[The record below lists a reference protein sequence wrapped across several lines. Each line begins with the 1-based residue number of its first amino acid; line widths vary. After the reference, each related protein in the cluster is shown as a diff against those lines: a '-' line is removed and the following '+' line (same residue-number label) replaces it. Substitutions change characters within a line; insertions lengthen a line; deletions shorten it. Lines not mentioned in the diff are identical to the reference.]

1 MVNWF
6 LMRKENFKKA
16 DKRNALISVNDL
28 FWSTFV
34 QLVLSMCWKINSVI
48 IFFTSYY
55 LYVADERRLNIMA
68 ELAFC
73 MITHSKLLWVITC
86 RNSQL
91 MERTYLKWILLK
103 SFILFLLNSFIKFN
117 IYLMKTDGEK
127 YNNVVVDF
135 FYKLYALF
143 FTWSYIGIL
152 IVWW

>member
-1 MVNWF
+1 MIYFEVH
-6 LMRKENFKKA
+6 LY
-16 DKRNALISVNDL
+16 
-28 FWSTFV
+28 STQHLLKNKF
-34 QLVLSMCWKINSVI
+34 SHHF
-48 IFFTSYY
+48 FFTSYY
-55 LYVADERRLNIMA
+55 LHVADERRLNIMA

-73 MITHSKLLWVITC
+73 MITHPKLLWVITC

-152 IVWW
+152 IVWG